1 MKRVSFLF
9 FAAFLLVSTI
19 SFAQKA
25 PMEPEA
31 AKLYNKGNKLI
42 KSGDYQGAIKD
53 YEEAL
58 TKAKDYRIYYQ
69 EGIAYKKL
77 RKFDKAEEA
86 FKACIQ
92 TNPDFAAAY
101 NGLGTTY
108 YSKKDYQKA
117 IDNFKLFAE
126 KAKKKKLKKRAKR
139 FISLAY
145 TKLGVKEI
153 NDHKYNKAVEYLK
166 QAVDN
171 YEYDA
176 AYLQLANAYIELG
189 KYKEALA
196 AADNAIKFRAKRSR
210 VPKGAPYFYKGLA
223 YKGMNDKSSAKA
235 NFKIASKDKLYRAQ
249 SKYEM
254 KYMN

>member
-1 MKRVSFLF
+1 MKRVSFIFL
-9 FAAFLLVSTI
+9 AAFLFLGTI
-19 SFAQKA
+19 SFAQKV

-31 AKLYNKGNKLI
+31 AKLYNQGNKLI
-42 KSGDYQGAIKD
+42 KSGDYQGAVKN

-92 TNPDFAAAY
+92 VKPDFVAAY

-126 KAKKKKLKKRAKR
+126 KAKKEKLKKKAKK

-145 TKLGVKEI
+145 TKLGVKEL
-153 NDHKYNKAVEYLK
+153 NDHNYKKAVEYLK
-166 QAVDN
+166 LAVEN
-171 YEYDA
+171 YKYDA

-189 KYKEALA
+189 KYKDALT
-196 AADNAIKFRAKRSR
+196 AADNALKFRAKRSR

-223 YKGMNDKSSAKA
+223 YKGMNDKSSAKV